1 MLAGVTLGEQK
12 ADRAPEVARGPRV
25 VLVRTKESANV
36 GSVARA
42 MLNFGLHDLW
52 LVAPRCRIDRRSF
65 DLATHAEA
73 VLENAKVVDSL
84 EDAIADTTLAF
95 GTSARPRKAENY
107 PLFTPRTVAPRLKSG
122 TAVVFGPEDH
132 GLSNDE
138 LTRCQAQIIV
148 PTVDFASLNLAQ
160 AVLVVAYEYA
170 QAAGGAQPLA
180 AGGAYVQA
188 AGGVQ
193 AQAAGGVQAQ
203 AAGGAQTDGVSS
215 EGVTGS
221 AKGGP
226 RHTPASRDQL
236 ERFYAQLQAL
246 MLKIGYTDERRAPG
260 ILRVYR
266 GLIDRAEPTAH
277 EVAALRGLLSQASWA
292 ADQPPGHFHGPE
304 DD

>member
-1 MLAGVTLGEQK
+1 MLADVTDGVQK
-12 ADRAPEVARGPRV
+12 ADREPEVARGPRI

-52 LVAPRCRIDRRSF
+52 LVAPRCRIDRRSY

-73 VLENAKVVDSL
+73 ILENAKVVDSL
-84 EDAIADTTLAF
+84 EEAIGDTTVAF
-95 GTSARPRKAENY
+95 GTSARPRRAENY
-107 PLFTPRTVAPRLKSG
+107 PLFTPRTAAPRLKAG

-132 GLSNDE
+132 GLANDE

-170 QAAGGAQPLA
+170 QAAGGAP
-180 AGGAYVQA
+180 
-188 AGGVQ
+188 
-193 AQAAGGVQAQ
+193 AQ
-203 AAGGAQTDGVSS
+203 AAGGAPAQ
-215 EGVTGS
+215 
-221 AKGGP
+221 AAGGAP
-226 RHTPASRDQL
+226 PQAAGGAHAVGAFGEDATSVANAGPHHAPATRDQL

-246 MLKIGYTDERRAPG
+246 MLKIGYTDDRRAPG
-260 ILRVYR
+260 IVRVYR

-292 ADQPPGHFHGPE
+292 ADQPPDHFRGPE